1 MKAKI
6 QVIFL
11 TVSKYCN
18 FSNNFLF
25 KPIIDFSHFQNY
37 EASIEDLNKVLLIDS
52 SIAEAQKELDET
64 TQLFKL
70 RREFTANN
78 QPKQRK
84 KIEIQ
89 EVFKKNHRGLKAL
102 D

>member
-1 MKAKI
+1 MKVRI

-11 TVSKYCN
+11 TISKYYN

-25 KPIIDFSHFQNY
+25 KPMIGFSNFQNY
-37 EASIEDLNKVLLIDS
+37 EATIEDLNKVLLIDS
-52 SIAEAQKELDET
+52 SIGEAQKELDEA

-70 RREFTANN
+70 RCEFTANN

>member
-1 MKAKI
+1 MTFPTI
-6 QVIFL
+6 SYLSQWLIFP
-11 TVSKYCN
+11 N
-18 FSNNFLF
+18 
-25 KPIIDFSHFQNY
+25 FQNY

-52 SIAEAQKELDET
+52 SIGEAQKELDET
-64 TQLFKL
+64 TQLFKF
-70 RREFTANN
+70 RREANN